1 VNLPVIVRAAAAA
14 DLTAAVTY
22 YQRVGH
28 AHRFRAELDDVIQR
42 VSELPRAAPVV
53 HAGVRRALMRRYP
66 YAVFYLIA
74 PRAVVVLA
82 VLHQHTHPSRWP
94 NDR

>member
-1 VNLPVIVRAAAAA
+1 
-14 DLTAAVTY
+14 
-22 YQRVGH
+22 
-28 AHRFRAELDDVIQR
+28 
-42 VSELPRAAPVV
+42 
-53 HAGVRRALMRRYP
+53 MRRYP

-94 NDR
+94 DDR